1 MNSIIGIVGGVGP
14 KAGLRFH
21 QLIIDGTNVIQADQ
35 GHVPVMHF
43 SFSNLIPDR
52 TQFLLGKQKINPAR
66 PAAHI
71 VSQMANAMP
80 EGFNHILVGIPC
92 NTFHAPAIFDVF
104 QDLVRP
110 LEPQVDVV
118 HMLETTFDHLA
129 DKYPQVQ
136 RVGILTTTGTRM
148 AGHIRKGLE
157 KNGLT
162 VIEVPLQD
170 QPFLH
175 DCIYH
180 PIWGIKSTAFFSE
193 QACLGIMSLTDKLLQ
208 RGAEIVILGCSEL
221 PLVMEEIRPHM
232 VPFIDPVEVLAEHLL
247 AQIAPLHPARLKKEF
262 VHY

>member
-1 MNSIIGIVGGVGP
+1 MNSIIGIVGGLGP

-21 QLIIDGTNVIQADQ
+21 QLIIDRTTGIQSDQ

-52 TQFLLGKQKINPAR
+52 TQFLVGKQKTNPAK

-71 VSQMANAMP
+71 VNQMTKAMP
-80 EGFNHILVGIPC
+80 EGYNHMLIGIPC

-104 QDLVRP
+104 QELVRP
-110 LEPQVDVV
+110 LEPQVQVV
-118 HMLETTFDHLA
+118 HMLETTFDYLA
-129 DKYPQVQ
+129 DHYPRVR
-136 RVGILTTTGTRM
+136 RVGILTTTGTRL

-162 VIEVPLQD
+162 AIEVPLQD

-180 PIWGIKSTAFFSE
+180 PVWGIKSTTTLSE

-208 RGAEIVILGCSEL
+208 KGSEVVILGCSEL
-221 PLVMEEIRPHM
+221 PLVMAEIQPHV
-232 VPFIDPVEVLAEHLL
+232 VPLIDPVEVLAEYLL
-247 AQIAPLHPARLKKEF
+247 AQVAPFHPPRLKKEF
-262 VHY
+262 VY